1 MGYELW
7 LIISQLAFRP
17 MPQKPRQPKTS
28 PRKLATQA
36 RAATTVEIILEAA
49 AHILERDGFEGYTTN
64 AIAKRAGVSIGSVY
78 QYFPNKDA
86 ITVALIDRETAGLI
100 ADIVD
105 AAADP
110 DWNSALAAMARAGVT
125 YQFKRP
131 QLAQLLDLEDNRLP
145 NPNRQRLVEIV
156 HAAILSVLQR
166 AQLASH
172 HAPDVVAFDVI
183 ALTRGIIDAACA
195 RGEIDAD
202 AIQHR
207 VMQAVLGYLGAQEAS

>member
-1 MGYELW
+1 
-7 LIISQLAFRP
+7 
-17 MPQKPRQPKTS
+17 MPQKQHQPKIN
-28 PRKLATQA
+28 PRKQATQA
-36 RAATTVEIILEAA
+36 RAATTIEIILEAA

-64 AIAKRAGVSIGSVY
+64 AIAKRAGVSIGSIY

-105 AAADP
+105 AASDP
-110 DWNSALAAMARAGVT
+110 DWRGALAAMARAGVT

-156 HAAILSVLQR
+156 HSAILSVFQR

-183 ALTRGIIDAACA
+183 AITRGIIDAACA

-202 AIQHR
+202 AILHR
-207 VMQAVLGYLGAQEAS
+207 VMQAILGYLGEREAS